1 MRRMNDPITLNRR
14 KTAALTKTTLAPA
27 GVEYKKET
35 VIPIKKH
42 ATEIIP
48 EEIIT
53 RLKLLKI
60 RIDVKAGKII
70 KLEINIVPII
80 LILFIAVGFIPKL
93 NEPFIYFQFW

>member
-60 RIDVKAGKII
+60 RIEVKAGKII

-80 LILFIAVGFIPKL
+80 LIPSTIVIAVKKAINIL
-93 NEPFIYFQFW
+93 